1 MHLFKELMSRIFFFL
16 SIYSSKIITQ
26 NTYPLLSHSKK
37 NNMKKIILPISI
49 ALLAFAACKTE
60 QQKEQ
65 QFITTANMDSSMKPT
80 DNFYMFVNG
89 KWFKNTV
96 IPGTESGTGAFLDIY
111 NRTKDNLK
119 TIFDDLAKST
129 NKEGTIEQQVADFY
143 ASGMDTTTIDK
154 LGYEPIKPY
163 LKQIDDIKDVKGLM
177 AFVAE
182 AQTSQTS
189 FLFGLQIGAD
199 EKNSAMNLPSFY
211 QGGLGLPDR
220 DYYFKTDPAT
230 LDIIKSYQT
239 MVAKMFTLTGVDAA
253 TATKNVE
260 AVYNLEK
267 QIAAAHLTNIQLRD
281 PQTNYNKTAVAALDK
296 SMPNIGWTSLLTDM
310 KIKSDSINIGQPKH
324 FANINTLLTTTPI
337 NTWKLYLQAHL
348 ITDAANAL
356 SSDFVNASF
365 EHYGKTLGGKKQ
377 LKPRWERII
386 NSTDGNLSEALGQL
400 YVKKYFT
407 EDAKKRM
414 LELINNL
421 QKAFENR
428 IDKLDWMSDA
438 TKQKSKDKLHTFLKK
453 IGYADKWKDY
463 SKVKINK
470 AQYFNNVVACSKNEY
485 NFQVSKVG
493 KPVDRTEWG
502 MTPSTVNAYYNPTFN
517 EIVFP
522 AGILQFPFF
531 DPKADDAINY
541 GGIGMVIGHEMTH
554 GFDDQGAQYDKDGN
568 MENWWT
574 KEDETKFKE
583 KGKSVISLYNSFT
596 VLDTVH
602 VKGELTLGENI
613 ADIGGIAIAYEAF
626 KMTKQGQDST
636 KIDGYSPD
644 QRFFLS
650 YAQIWRNKQ
659 KEQSILQRVNTDPH
673 SPPMYRVNAPLMN
686 FEPFYKAFNV
696 KEGDKMFVAEKDRIK
711 IW

>member
-1 MHLFKELMSRIFFFL
+1 MLA
-16 SIYSSKIITQ
+16 IT
-26 NTYPLLSHSKK
+26 
-37 NNMKKIILPISI
+37 
-49 ALLAFAACKTE
+49 ACKTE
-60 QQKEQ
+60 KKEEQ
-65 QFITTANMDSSMKPT
+65 QFLTVANMDSTVKPT

-119 TIFDDLAKST
+119 TIFTDLAKSPQ
-129 NKEGTIEQQVADFY
+129 KEGSIEQQVADFY
-143 ASGMDTTTIDK
+143 ASGMDSAAIEK
-154 LGYEPIKPY
+154 LGYEPVKPY
-163 LKQIDDIKDVKGLM
+163 LKKIDAINDAKGLM
-177 AFVAE
+177 QFIAE
-182 AQTSQTS
+182 SSTEGSS

-199 EKNSAMNLPSFY
+199 EKNSTMNLPSFY

-220 DYYFKTDPAT
+220 DYYFKNDPAT
-230 LDIIKSYQT
+230 LAIISAYQT
-239 MVAKMFTLTGVDAA
+239 YLNKLFTLTGSDAA
-253 TATKNVE
+253 TAAKNVE

-267 QIAAAHLTNIQLRD
+267 QIATAHLTNVELRD
-281 PQTNYNKTAVAALDK
+281 PQTNYNKMAVAALDK
-296 SMPNIGWTSLLTDM
+296 SMPNIGWMTLLTGM
-310 KIKSDSINIGQPKH
+310 KIKSDSLNIGQPKH
-324 FANINTLLTTTPI
+324 FANINALLTATSI
-337 NTWKLYLQAHL
+337 DTWKLYLKAHL
-348 ITDAANAL
+348 LSEVANAL

-365 EHYGKTLGGKKQ
+365 DYGGKALGGKKQ
-377 LKPRWERII
+377 LKPRWERMIAA
-386 NSTDGNLSEALGQL
+386 TDGNLSEALGQL

-421 QKAFENR
+421 QKAFEAR
-428 IDKLDWMSDA
+428 IDKLDWMGEA

-453 IGYADKWKDY
+453 IGFPDKWKDY

-470 AQYFNNVVACSKNEY
+470 NQYFNNLVECSKNEY

-531 DPKADDAINY
+531 DLNADDAINY

-568 MENWWT
+568 MQNWWT
-574 KEDETKFKE
+574 KDDEAKFKE
-583 KGKSVISLYNSFT
+583 KGKAVIDLYNTFT
-596 VLDTVH
+596 VLDSLH
-602 VKGELTLGENI
+602 VKGALTVGENI

-626 KMTKQGQDST
+626 KMTKQGQDTT
-636 KIDGYSPD
+636 KIDGFTPD
-644 QRFFLS
+644 QRFFIS

-659 KEQSILQRVNTDPH
+659 KDESVRQRINTDPH
-673 SPPMYRVNAPLMN
+673 SPPMYRVLAPLMN

-696 KEGDKMFVAEKDRIK
+696 KEGDKMYVAPEKRIK

>member
-1 MHLFKELMSRIFFFL
+1 MR
-16 SIYSSKIITQ
+16 
-26 NTYPLLSHSKK
+26 
-37 NNMKKIILPISI
+37 KIILPIGF
-49 ALLAFAACKTE
+49 AVLAITACKTE
-60 QQKEQ
+60 KKETQ
-65 QFITTANMDSSMKPT
+65 QFLTVANMDSTVKPT

-119 TIFDDLAKST
+119 TIFTDLAKGSQ
-129 NKEGTIEQQVADFY
+129 KEGSIEQQVADFY
-143 ASGMDTTTIDK
+143 ASGMDSAAIEK
-154 LGYEPIKPY
+154 LGYEPVKPY
-163 LKQIDDIKDVKGLM
+163 LKKIDAIVDAKGVM
-177 AFVAE
+177 QYIAE
-182 AQTSQTS
+182 SSTEGSNYI
-189 FLFGLQIGAD
+189 FGLQIGAD

-220 DYYFKTDPAT
+220 DYYFKNDPAT
-230 LDIIKSYQT
+230 LAIISAYQT
-239 MVAKMFTLTGVDAA
+239 YLTKLFTLTSTDAA
-253 TATKNVE
+253 TAAKNVE

-267 QIAAAHLTNIQLRD
+267 QIATAHLTNVELRD
-281 PQTNYNKTAVAALDK
+281 PQTNYNKMAVAALDK
-296 SMPNIGWTSLLTDM
+296 SMPNIGWMSLLTGM
-310 KIKSDSINIGQPKH
+310 KIKSDSLNIGQPKH
-324 FANINTLLTTTPI
+324 FANINALLTATSI
-337 NTWKLYLQAHL
+337 DTWKLYLKAHL
-348 ITDAANAL
+348 LSEVSAAL
-356 SSDFVNASF
+356 SSDFVNANF
-365 EHYGKTLGGKKQ
+365 DYAGKALGGKKQ
-377 LKPRWERII
+377 LKPRWERMI
-386 NSTDGNLSEALGQL
+386 SATDGNLSEALGQL

-421 QKAFENR
+421 QKAFEAR
-428 IDKLDWMSDA
+428 IDKLDWMGVA

-453 IGYADKWKDY
+453 IGFPDKWKDY

-470 AQYFNNVVACSKNEY
+470 NQYFNNLVECSKNEY

-493 KPVDRTEWG
+493 KAVDRTEWG

-531 DPKADDAINY
+531 DLNADDAINY

-568 MENWWT
+568 MQNWWT
-574 KEDETKFKE
+574 KDDESKFKE
-583 KGKSVISLYNSFT
+583 KGKAVIDLYDTFTMLDSL
-596 VLDTVH
+596 H
-602 VKGELTLGENI
+602 VKGALTVGENI

-626 KMTKQGQDST
+626 KMTKQGQDTT
-636 KIDGYSPD
+636 KIDGFTPD
-644 QRFFLS
+644 QRFFIS

-659 KEQSILQRVNTDPH
+659 KDESIRQRINTDPH
-673 SPPMYRVNAPLMN
+673 SPPMYRVLAPLMN

-696 KEGDKMFVAEKDRIK
+696 KEGDKMYVAPEKRIK